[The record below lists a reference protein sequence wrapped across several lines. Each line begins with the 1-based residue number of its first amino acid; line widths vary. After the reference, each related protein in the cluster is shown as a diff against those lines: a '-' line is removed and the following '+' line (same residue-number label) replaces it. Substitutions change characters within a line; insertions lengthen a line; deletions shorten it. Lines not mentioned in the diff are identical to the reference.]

1 MGLDGRIGREFLH
14 AGPGYGGSC
23 VPKDTLALVGTA
35 EKYGAPLSIVQAV
48 VDVNAVRKRAMAE
61 RIETACGGVRGATL
75 AVLGLTFKPNTDD
88 MRDAPSPDL
97 LPRLLQAGDRSEGRR
112 VGQERV
118 STCRSRWCAS
128 I

>member
-48 VDVNAVRKRAMAE
+48 VDVNAARKRAMAE
-61 RIETACGGVRGATL
+61 RIEAACGGVRDATL
-75 AVLGLTFKPNTDD
+75 AVLGLTFKPNPDD
-88 MRDAPSPDL
+88 IGAE
-97 LPRLLQAGDRSEGRR
+97 PRLDILPPLLAAGPPQPPNRKS
-112 VGQERV
+112 VGAGKGLSHR
-118 STCRSRWCAS
+118 
-128 I
+128 